1 MSESGNE
8 TGRLGGKA
16 ALVTGASSGL
26 GRATAIALARAGADV
41 ALVARSKQELDSAKE
56 EISEIG
62 RRALTLPVDLAS
74 EDETTEAIWRTVEA
88 LGRIDVLVN
97 AAGTDV
103 PGTVEELDVEG
114 WDRTLAVNLRAPF
127 LLSKAVFP
135 HMREAGGG
143 IIVNISSVAG
153 KKGWANA
160 SAYCA
165 SKFGLTGFTEALA
178 DEGKEHG
185 IRAIVLYP
193 GAMATNWG
201 AFSPEERQEGGPTEA
216 SPTRVLP
223 PERVADLIAWLAA
236 SPPEFVLTE
245 GIILPG
251 PVPHEHDHGHFP
263 GGDVVPPGAAVG
275 LVGLIVGPEP
285 RRQVDIAARRVLHER
300 GDEDVGTEEVL
311 VLDEPGR
318 RVLRVLEEQRTQHGV
333 AVLGGEPGRR
343 CKA

>member
-1 MSESGNE
+1 MSEAGNE
-8 TGRLGGKA
+8 DRALEGRA

-41 ALVARSKQELDSAKE
+41 ALVARSAEELESAQEEVSKT
-56 EISEIG
+56 G
-62 RRALTLPVDLAS
+62 RRALTLPTDLAK
-74 EDETTEAIWRTVEA
+74 EDGAAWAVEQTVEA
-88 LGRIDVLVN
+88 LGCIEVLVN

-114 WDRTLAVNLRAPF
+114 WDRTLSVNLRAPF
-127 LLSKAVFP
+127 LLSKAAFP

-143 IIVNISSVAG
+143 TIVNVSSVAG

-178 DEGKEHG
+178 DEGKGHS

-201 AFSPEERQEGGPTEA
+201 AFSPEERRQSEPNEA
-216 SPTRVLP
+216 PATQVLR
-223 PERVADLIAWLAA
+223 PERVAAFIAWFVA

-245 GIILPG
+245 GIALP
-251 PVPHEHDHGHFP
+251 
-263 GGDVVPPGAAVG
+263 
-275 LVGLIVGPEP
+275 I
-285 RRQVDIAARRVLHER
+285 
-300 GDEDVGTEEVL
+300 EEEL
-311 VLDEPGR
+311 P
-318 RVLRVLEEQRTQHGV
+318 
-333 AVLGGEPGRR
+333 
-343 CKA
+343 